1 MFNLSALEDPPK
13 RSSGKQDVV
22 WFGVKIN
29 LFLLTLII
37 SNFRL
42 QCIMH
47 STTIPIENIS
57 PRVIKR
63 KYDKLYELLENSLS
77 RHDVKSGV
85 LDTKLLEGR
94 KFDVLV
100 RFIYPKQDN
109 NEHAKDYNDKTEKIV
124 VKYGP
129 KPTESQ
135 AIVALRYNS
144 KTSELKVNLSLGE
157 KCKFPN
163 DIMNTINEI
172 ANARDW
178 TLLNSISVAPKK
190 ENLISKLV
198 EFSNRYNSN

>member
-1 MFNLSALEDPPK
+1 
-13 RSSGKQDVV
+13 
-22 WFGVKIN
+22 
-29 LFLLTLII
+29 
-37 SNFRL
+37 
-42 QCIMH
+42 MH

-57 PRVIKR
+57 PRVTKR

-85 LDTKLLEGR
+85 LDTKLFEGS

-100 RFIYPKQDN
+100 RFIYPKQEH
-109 NEHAKDYNDKTEKIV
+109 NEHAKDYNDKSEKIV

-144 KTSELKVNLSLGE
+144 KTFELKVNLSIGE

-163 DIMNTINEI
+163 DITNTIEEI
-172 ANARDW
+172 ANVRNW

-190 ENLISKLV
+190 ETLISKLV
-198 EFSNRYNSN
+198 EFSNKYNN